1 MKEII
6 LKRWLKDMALYI
18 GLGAPYFFLLY
29 NLGVEFSGLKG
40 TLYIIAFYVCI
51 DLVRWGLK
59 K

>member
-6 LKRWLKDMALYI
+6 SKRLAKDMALYI
-18 GLGAPYFFLLY
+18 GLGAPYFFLLDSI
-29 NLGVEFSGLKG
+29 GVEFSGLKG